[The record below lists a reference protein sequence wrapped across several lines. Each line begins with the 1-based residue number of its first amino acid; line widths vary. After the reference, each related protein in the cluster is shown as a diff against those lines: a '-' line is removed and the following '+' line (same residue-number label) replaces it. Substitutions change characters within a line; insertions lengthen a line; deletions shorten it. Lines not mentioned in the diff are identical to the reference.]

1 VDASRDL
8 IEVERRTAIDL
19 RNQRPISDS
28 LLRDLEYE
36 LDLSDIRLVERQP

>member
-1 VDASRDL
+1 VNASREL
-8 IEVERRTAIDL
+8 IEVERRTAINL
-19 RNQRPISDS
+19 RNQRRISDS